1 MSESIKKKINDLE
14 NEIRLHQKYYY
25 FDNKPKISD
34 KEFDILFKELQSL
47 EKSYPDYV
55 SKNSPTK
62 IVGSDLDNTFE
73 KYKHKIPV
81 LSLENTYS
89 NDELIEWATKLSPDE
104 IFSFEWKVDFRS
116 SLLLL
121 FYR

>member
-89 NDELIEWATKLSPDE
+89 SEELIEWATKLSSDE
-104 IFSFEWKVDFRS
+104 IFSFEWKVDCRS

-121 FYR
+121 FYL